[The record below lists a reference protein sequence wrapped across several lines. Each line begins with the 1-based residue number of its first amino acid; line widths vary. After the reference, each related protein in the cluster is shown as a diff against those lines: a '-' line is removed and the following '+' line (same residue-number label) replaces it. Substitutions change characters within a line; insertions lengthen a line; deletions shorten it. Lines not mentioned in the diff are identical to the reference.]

1 LTWETFTHKAGVKA
15 LAELLKDFADKKG

>member
-1 LTWETFTHKAGVKA
+1 MRNTHHEASVKA